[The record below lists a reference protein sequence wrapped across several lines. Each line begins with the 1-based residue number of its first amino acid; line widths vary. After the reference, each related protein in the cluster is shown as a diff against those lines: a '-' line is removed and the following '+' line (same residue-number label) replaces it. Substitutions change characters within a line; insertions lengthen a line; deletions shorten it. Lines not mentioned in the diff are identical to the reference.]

1 MDILLCFCP
10 APEIKRMRQAAKAA
24 GVGLKAIEGITTR
37 IRLYG
42 RKHDSRGRSP
52 FKENP
57 SHLKKPGRFT
67 SKLF

>member
-1 MDILLCFCP
+1 
-10 APEIKRMRQAAKAA
+10 MRQAAKAA
-24 GVGLKAIEGITTR
+24 GVGLKAIEGITAR